1 MFWIPLKKISTLL
14 GIRKDEE
21 KPGSSGI
28 NSFSP
33 FEWALLIPRGL
44 DQVMLAVGILNFYVH
59 RQKEFWCRSSQG
71 SCILIQ
77 SSRTTLNSQPQHPLS
92 VQSLR
97 AAGSVQDSLSCF
109 SSLKAFNY
117 LFFLLLWGC
126 QKNMHISEA
135 VCFCCISSKRK
146 QILFLLNLIFSFL
159 LMDRKKLS
167 EADNKHKKSTNS
179 LYWPWSKPASMPNL
193 ALLPVI
199 HHDYPSPSQL
209 PTHIQQAF
217 SRAESL
223 HHNRHHSKS
232 ICFPYLETKVL

>member
-1 MFWIPLKKISTLL
+1 MPEIWAPMPGERQGQKKTVLLFLNPLPDYYQNVLNTIKKISTLP
-14 GIRKDEE
+14 GIRKDE
-21 KPGSSGI
+21 KTDSSGI

-117 LFFLLLWGC
+117 LFFFITVRLSEEHAYFRSSLLL
-126 QKNMHISEA
+126 
-135 VCFCCISSKRK
+135 
-146 QILFLLNLIFSFL
+146 
-159 LMDRKKLS
+159 
-167 EADNKHKKSTNS
+167 
-179 LYWPWSKPASMPNL
+179 LY
-193 ALLPVI
+193 
-199 HHDYPSPSQL
+199 
-209 PTHIQQAF
+209 
-217 SRAESL
+217 
-223 HHNRHHSKS
+223 
-232 ICFPYLETKVL
+232 

>member
-159 LMDRKKLS
+159 LMDRKNFQKLIINIKKALTHFTGPGPS
-167 EADNKHKKSTNS
+167 QHPCQTWHCCQWFTMTIPAQASSPPTYNKHFQGLKVCITTDITV
-179 LYWPWSKPASMPNL
+179 NL
-193 ALLPVI
+193 FVF
-199 HHDYPSPSQL
+199 H
-209 PTHIQQAF
+209 T
-217 SRAESL
+217 
-223 HHNRHHSKS
+223 
-232 ICFPYLETKVL
+232 

>member
-1 MFWIPLKKISTLL
+1 MPEEIWAPMPGERQGQKKTVLLFLNPLPDYYQNVLNTIKKISTLL

-117 LFFLLLWGC
+117 LFFYYC
-126 QKNMHISEA
+126 EA
-135 VCFCCISSKRK
+135 VRRTCIFQK
-146 QILFLLNLIFSFL
+146 QFAFAVLAV
-159 LMDRKKLS
+159 RG
-167 EADNKHKKSTNS
+167 NKYCS
-179 LYWPWSKPASMPNL
+179 
-193 ALLPVI
+193 
-199 HHDYPSPSQL
+199 
-209 PTHIQQAF
+209 
-217 SRAESL
+217 
-223 HHNRHHSKS
+223 
-232 ICFPYLETKVL
+232 C